1 MKKRISLF
9 FLLLCICVTSGC
21 VMEDGT
27 DRPPDTKSIDT
38 ETQPVSQTADTELP
52 KTDDR
57 ISKALKELEKQWS
70 DYQILN
76 TRIITVK
83 ENRTEIF
90 SDIDYI
96 VEFVLFTDY
105 YGSTYGDGTPYYSNA
120 GVYDTV
126 IVYKDGSAA
135 LHMQNPFHSYRART
149 YSSDF
154 TQIIEKIEDF
164 GNLYNNVR

>member
-9 FLLLCICVTSGC
+9 FLLLCICITSGC
-21 VMEDGT
+21 VIEDGT
-27 DRPPDTKSIDT
+27 DRPPDTKSTDT
-38 ETQPVSQTADTELP
+38 EAQTAETEPP

-57 ISKALKELEKQWS
+57 ISKALKALEKQWS

-76 TRIITVK
+76 TRIIIVK
-83 ENRTEIF
+83 ENNTDIF

-105 YGSTYGDGTPYYSNA
+105 YGSIYGDSTPYYSNA
-120 GVYDTV
+120 GIYDTV
-126 IVYKDGSAA
+126 IVYKDGTAA
-135 LHMQNPFHSYRART
+135 LNMQNPFNSYRTLT

-164 GNLYNNVR
+164 GNLYNNVQ